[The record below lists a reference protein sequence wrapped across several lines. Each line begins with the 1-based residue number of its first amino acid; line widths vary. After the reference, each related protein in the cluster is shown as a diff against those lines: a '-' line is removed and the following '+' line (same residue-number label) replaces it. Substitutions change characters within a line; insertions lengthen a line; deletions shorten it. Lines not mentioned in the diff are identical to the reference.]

1 MLGGLLGN
9 HIGEAYGVGGLGLVG
24 TGSGGGGTGEGTIGL
39 GNLGTIGKGNGGGDG
54 LDYGRN
60 VDELRGRRTRPLGVI
75 SGVLAVR
82 GSLLTEFARWYL
94 GEVRMNMFFMAEMD
108 MHHLTVRGQ
117 ERLKDISLR
126 HVFRPLGEVF
136 SGFSPLAKEPFD
148 PELFVTSWM
157 ALQSSIPASLML
169 GDQKLDQLLRF
180 QVGLFLEGLLKRP

>member
-1 MLGGLLGN
+1 MPRAEEIVDVAEPLFL
-9 HIGEAYGVGGLGLVG
+9 EAGYRGVSLQEICEGLGIKPASLYHHFP
-24 TGSGGGGTGEGTIGL
+24 GGKEELYLAVIARRL
-39 GNLGTIGKGNGGGDG
+39 SKVEEKV
-54 LDYGRN
+54 R
-60 VDELRGRRTRPLGVI
+60 ELRAAHPDL
-75 SGVLAVR
+75 S
-82 GSLLTEFARWYL
+82 SLLTEFARWYL

-136 SGFSPLAKEPFD
+136 AGFSPLLKEPFD